1 VKKKNPNSFVSNN
14 PMLDGVAGVEL
25 PIIGAEAYD
34 APLPYTR
41 TESHARRSSG
51 DGMHKI
57 KYPTVNSVD
66 IYDAP
71 PVVFDTDN
79 KKKNK

>member
-1 VKKKNPNSFVSNN
+1 MKKRSKSYVSNN
-14 PMLDGVAGVEL
+14 PMMDGVAEVEL

-41 TESHARRSSG
+41 TESHARRSG

-57 KYPTVNSVD
+57 KYPTTGSADVYN
-66 IYDAP
+66 AP
-71 PVVFDTDN
+71 PVIFDG
-79 KKKNK
+79 KKKNNTQ